1 VKTSSATLRKLKVVG
16 SNEEKGSSEGRD
28 AHIVVVD
35 DEPVICQQ
43 LERLYSHS
51 GYSVTIANSADEALQ
66 RLESRNIDLVVTDI
80 RLPGLSGIELT
91 KRIQEELKEFVEAR
105 RKWISTGGGEG
116 EKEHLG
122 KVNLQRAN
130 LREADLRGAN
140 LREAN
145 LRGAYMI
152 KADLQEANLVG
163 ADLQEATP
171 HGANFQGAVLRDA
184 NLQGAKLLTTR
195 GLTAR
200 QVKAAKN
207 WELAFYSDD
216 FLKELGLPPDHN
228 ERVERK
234 LAELEKKKEVA
245 AKK

>member
-1 VKTSSATLRKLKVVG
+1 MAKVDKGGSVSLQELVVYSLAQTDALTKLLI
-16 SNEEKGSSEGRD
+16 EKGL
-28 AHIVVVD
+28 ITQ
-35 DEPVICQQ
+35 DEFLQK
-43 LERLYSHS
+43 LSAERA
-51 GYSVTIANSADEALQ
+51 GYQAVF
-66 RLESRNIDLVVTDI
+66 RKI
-80 RLPGLSGIELT
+80 RM
-91 KRIQEELKEFVEAR
+91 EEHREITPEEMKEFVEAR
-105 RKWISTGGGEG
+105 WKWIETGGKAG
-116 EKEHLG
+116 EKEYRG

-130 LREADLRGAN
+130 LREADLRGVN
-140 LREAN
+140 LRGAN

-171 HGANFQGAVLRDA
+171 YGANFQGAVLRDA

-216 FLKELGLPPDHN
+216 FLNELGLPLDHN
-228 ERVERK
+228 ERVEK
-234 LAELEKKKEVA
+234 ELAELEKKKEVA

>member
-1 VKTSSATLRKLKVVG
+1 MAKVDKGGTVSLQELVVYSLAQTDALTKLLI
-16 SNEEKGSSEGRD
+16 EKGLITQDELMQKLSSERAGYQTVFQKIRMEED
-28 AHIVVVD
+28 REITPE
-35 DEPVICQQ
+35 EP
-43 LERLYSHS
+43 
-51 GYSVTIANSADEALQ
+51 
-66 RLESRNIDLVVTDI
+66 
-80 RLPGLSGIELT
+80 
-91 KRIQEELKEFVEAR
+91 KEFVEAR
-105 RKWISTGGGEG
+105 RKWIETGRGEG
-116 EKEHLG
+116 KKEYLG

-130 LREADLRGAN
+130 LREADLRGVN

-145 LRGAYMI
+145 LQGAYMI
-152 KADLQEANLVG
+152 KADLREANLVG

-171 HGANFQGAVLRDA
+171 YGANFQGAILRDA

-207 WELAFYSDD
+207 WKRAFYSDD

-228 ERVERK
+228 ERVEK
-234 LAELEKKKEVA
+234 ELAELEKKKEVA

>member
-1 VKTSSATLRKLKVVG
+1 
-16 SNEEKGSSEGRD
+16 
-28 AHIVVVD
+28 
-35 DEPVICQQ
+35 
-43 LERLYSHS
+43 
-51 GYSVTIANSADEALQ
+51 LQ
-66 RLESRNIDLVVTDI
+66 ELVVYSLAQTAALTTLLIEKELITEAEFMQKLSAERAGYQAVFQKI
-80 RLPGLSGIELT
+80 RM
-91 KRIQEELKEFVEAR
+91 EEHREITPEDLKEFVEAR
-105 RKWISTGGGEG
+105 RKWIKIGEGEG
-116 EKEHLG
+116 EKEYRG

-130 LREADLRGAN
+130 LREADLRGVN

-145 LRGAYMI
+145 LQGAYMI

-171 HGANFQGAVLRDA
+171 YGANFKGAILRDA

-195 GLTAR
+195 GLTAL

-207 WELAFYSDD
+207 WELAFYSND

-228 ERVERK
+228 ERVEK
-234 LAELEKKKEVA
+234 ELAERKKKKEEA